1 MSSKTSADSFQER
14 SIQTALGITFD
25 QIGFLVLTASVVAL
39 LARKVHL
46 PYTVGLVLTG
56 IVLAAVPMAAP
67 APLTKHLIF
76 FVFLPPLVF
85 EAAFS
90 IPWHELRRD
99 LPVILTLAT
108 VGVLLSAGLTAAGM
122 HYAAHWQWTTALLFG
137 VLIAA
142 TDPVSVI
149 ATFKAAGVEGRLRV
163 LVEAESLFNDG
174 TAAVAFGIALTV
186 VQGGFLSGSG
196 IALSFVVT
204 VFGGI
209 VCGLVVAGTALLL
222 AGHTDDHLLEI
233 ALTTVAAYGSF
244 LLAEHFHLS
253 GVLASLS
260 AGLLIGN
267 AGSLGSF
274 TDKGREAVG
283 TVWEYIAFLANSLIF
298 LLIGLRLTH
307 ENFAEV
313 WVPAIIAVV
322 LVVLGRA
329 LAVYPCCALFARSAQ
344 RVPWGHQ
351 HILVW
356 GGLRGALAL
365 ALALGLPPELPQR
378 QEITTAA
385 FAVVTFSI
393 VVQGVTMKPL
403 LKKVGALGS

>member
-1 MSSKTSADSFQER
+1 M
-14 SIQTALGITFD
+14 
-25 QIGFLVLTASVVAL
+25 LTASVVAL

-149 ATFKAAGVEGRLRV
+149 ATFKAAGVHGHLRV

-209 VCGLVVAGTALLL
+209 VCGLVVAATALLL

-307 ENFAEV
+307 ENFAGV
-313 WVPAIIAVV
+313 WLPAIIAVV

-378 QEITTAA
+378 QAITTAA
-385 FAVVTFSI
+385 FAVVAFSI

-403 LKKVGALGS
+403 LKKVGALES

>member
-1 MSSKTSADSFQER
+1 
-14 SIQTALGITFD
+14 
-25 QIGFLVLTASVVAL
+25 VLTASVVAL